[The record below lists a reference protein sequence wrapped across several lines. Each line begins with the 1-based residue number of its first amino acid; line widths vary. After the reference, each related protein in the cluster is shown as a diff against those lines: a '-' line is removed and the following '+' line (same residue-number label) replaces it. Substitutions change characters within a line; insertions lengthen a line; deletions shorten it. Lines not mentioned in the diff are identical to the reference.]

1 MAKLLP
7 RFLHGLKHSLD
18 SDITNHAV
26 IVGMNKGAKS
36 LCDGLQARYSHHCI
50 LSPSWPGH
58 ETETDI
64 VRPCCWF
71 CLKRPFVQCLIAEA
85 GIKQSSLHIF
95 EMGLRYMNAG

>member
-64 VRPCCWF
+64 VRPCCCF
-71 CLKRPFVQCLIAEA
+71 CSKRPFVQCLIQRLE
-85 GIKQSSLHIF
+85 SSRAAF
-95 EMGLRYMNAG
+95 PFLRWA

>member
-7 RFLHGLKHSLD
+7 RFLHGLKHSLN

-64 VRPCCWF
+64 VRPCRCF
-71 CLKRPFVQCLIAEA
+71 CFKRRVVQCLIAEA
-85 GIKQSSLHIF
+85 GVEQSSVSIL
-95 EMGLRYMNAG
+95 EMGARYMDAD